1 MTTSVENF
9 NQSENNQ
16 LKSDVSLPPSLT
28 RVGIYKMVVTDK
40 VMWKKPPQLYTTVKL
55 LHRLGLKPKQ
65 GFERTEKQEGT
76 IVAYSWFERTL
87 VSTWQY
93 WARKKRDKNRRLQ
106 MNLCTKKAQAWPFQE
121 Y

>member
-16 LKSDVSLPPSLT
+16 LKSDVSLLPSLT
-28 RVGIYKMVVTDK
+28 CVGIYKMVVTDK
-40 VMWKKPPQLYTTVKL
+40 WFGENHQNCTVKL
-55 LHRLGLKPKQ
+55 LQRLGLKPKQ

-93 WARKKRDKNRRLQ
+93 WARKKGDENRRLQ
-106 MNLCTKKAQAWPFQE
+106 MNLCTKKAQAWPLQE